1 MTTPRSV
8 LVVEDRGSLRRLIE
22 RALSAEGHEVQA
34 AETVREALS
43 MLEGCAFDIVL
54 TDLKL
59 PDATGLD
66 VLDAVR
72 QTNPH
77 TPVVVMT
84 AFGEVS
90 VAVEAMKRGATNF
103 LEKPVEIDDLLRM
116 VPELTGDTPDVRPGL
131 SVPGGPLI
139 IGRHPRL
146 RAAIRLVERVAPVDS
161 TVLLLGES
169 GTGKELF
176 ARAVHGL
183 SARSEGPF
191 VALNCAA
198 IPESLIENELFGHEK
213 GAFTG
218 ASSRQTGRFEEA
230 EGGTLLLD
238 EIGELNLAVQA
249 KVLRV
254 LEDRTFQRVGGGR
267 TRTADVRLVAATN
280 RDLEGMVEAGGFRS
294 DLFYRLNV
302 FPIELPALRE
312 RASDVPLLCDYLLE
326 RLAAKQRSARQRSAK
341 EGAAPEHEERVRLS
355 EGAIA
360 LLCEEKWPGNIRQL
374 ANVLER
380 AVILTPGNVIERSD
394 IEALIEPLAEKDD
407 REVLREALRETDG
420 DKKAAA
426 QLLGVS
432 YRTVLRRVKEH
443 HLEGFPRYRK
453 D

>member
-1 MTTPRSV
+1 MSDRRV

-22 RALSAEGHEVQA
+22 RALGAEGHIVTA
-34 AETVREALS
+34 VETVGAALAE
-43 MLEGCAFDIVL
+43 LEGAEFDVVL
-54 TDLKL
+54 SDLRL

-72 QTNPH
+72 QTNPQ

-84 AFGEVS
+84 AFGDVS
-90 VAVEAMKRGATNF
+90 VAVEAMKRGASDF
-103 LEKPVEIDDLLRM
+103 LEKPVEIDDLVAM
-116 VPELTGDTPDVRPGL
+116 IESLTGEGSVLPGL
-131 SVPGGPLI
+131 AVPGCPEI

-146 RAAIRLVERVAPVDS
+146 RAAIRLLERVAPVES

-183 SARSEGPF
+183 SVRREGPF

-218 ASSRQTGRFEEA
+218 ASSRQVGRFEEA

-238 EIGELNLAVQA
+238 EIGELSLAVQA

-254 LEDRTFQRVGGGR
+254 LEDRTFQRVGGGS

-280 RDLEGMVEAGGFRS
+280 RDLEAMVDKGDFRS

-302 FPIELPALRE
+302 FPIELPPLRE
-312 RASDVPLLCDYLLE
+312 RGIGYPTARPA
-326 RLAAKQRSARQRSAK
+326 LAWAT
-341 EGAAPEHEERVRLS
+341 VRPA
-355 EGAIA
+355 G
-360 LLCEEKWPGNIRQL
+360 
-374 ANVLER
+374 
-380 AVILTPGNVIERSD
+380 
-394 IEALIEPLAEKDD
+394 
-407 REVLREALRETDG
+407 
-420 DKKAAA
+420 
-426 QLLGVS
+426 
-432 YRTVLRRVKEH
+432 RRG
-443 HLEGFPRYRK
+443 L
-453 D
+453 